1 MNKMKFILGL
11 CVLGIGFSAQA
22 ASFPCNKAVTNT
34 EKTICRVSN
43 LNDADVQMSTVYK
56 IVLSALPMGGRDQEK
71 DAQSQWLKQRN
82 LCNANIQCLAVAY
95 KIRQQHLDDIIQNR
109 VLSQGPF

>member
-1 MNKMKFILGL
+1 MKIFLGL
-11 CVLGIGFSAQA
+11 YLLTMGLSVHA
-22 ASFPCNKAVTNT
+22 ASFPCNKAQTNT
-34 EKTICRVSN
+34 EKTICRVGI
-43 LNDADVQMSTVYK
+43 LNDADVKMSTVYH

-82 LCNANIQCLAVAY
+82 SCNANVQCLAVAY
-95 KIRQQHLDDIIQNR
+95 KIRQQHLDDIIDNR